1 MGEKRWVKIDS
12 HVSFFCILDPFVI
25 VLLKCLCY
33 NKMRMA

>member
-1 MGEKRWVKIDS
+1 MGEKSWVKIDS
-12 HVSFFCILDPFVI
+12 YVSFFCILDPFVI